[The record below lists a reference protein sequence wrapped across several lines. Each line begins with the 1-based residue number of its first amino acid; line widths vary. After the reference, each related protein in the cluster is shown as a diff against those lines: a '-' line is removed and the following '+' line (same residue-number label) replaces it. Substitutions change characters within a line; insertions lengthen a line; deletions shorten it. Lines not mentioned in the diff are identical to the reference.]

1 MNDIKLSCHFAT
13 PIWSQNLI
21 FDNKSLAS
29 YVFSLES
36 KGGVNKSNKG
46 GFQSNNLDL
55 NAPVMRDFVNTI
67 SPSVKSVVDF
77 LKVNTAQEFRF
88 LNMWANINR
97 RWSYNSR
104 HSHPSA
110 LLSGVYYVSA
120 PKDCGNIVF
129 FRSDGLLET
138 TDLTFGN
145 EIFSAGV
152 EVPAKEGLLVLFPAW
167 LPHEVRQSHTDEPR
181 ISISFNIG

>member
-1 MNDIKLSCHFAT
+1 MIDLSCHFST
-13 PIWSQNLI
+13 PIWSQILTL
-21 FDNKSLAS
+21 DNKSLANH
-29 YVFSLES
+29 VLSLEA
-36 KGGVNKSNKG
+36 KGGVDKSNKG

-55 NAPVMRDFVNTI
+55 STPAMQDFINAI
-67 SPSVKSVVDF
+67 SPSVKAVVDS
-77 LKVNTAQEFRF
+77 LKVNTPQEFRF

-97 RWSYNSR
+97 RWNYNSR

-110 LLSGVYYVSA
+110 LLSGVYYVAA
-120 PKDCGNIVF
+120 PQDCGNIVF

-167 LPHEVRQSHTDEPR
+167 VPHEVKQSHTDEPR